1 MIKDNIYNVVKYLKM
16 IKEIKT
22 MNFESIFSNYQKC
35 NEYKIKS
42 SVNEYL
48 NYITKEPFYVSPSF
62 CDIKTD
68 ERISTLNSKFV
79 LFSAPGAAGK
89 STLAKYISHS
99 FGALY
104 WDLSKMK
111 IGENSFSGSILN
123 AVGADKYSDFIK
135 LRKSNVSHR
144 CFR

>member
-48 NYITKEPFYVSPSF
+48 NYITKEL
-62 CDIKTD
+62 IK
-68 ERISTLNSKFV
+68 
-79 LFSAPGAAGK
+79 
-89 STLAKYISHS
+89 
-99 FGALY
+99 
-104 WDLSKMK
+104 
-111 IGENSFSGSILN
+111 
-123 AVGADKYSDFIK
+123 
-135 LRKSNVSHR
+135 
-144 CFR
+144 